1 MKDIMEKIKNENK
14 ICYLVGDYNIN
25 LINVDSHS
33 LTSEFKDIM
42 YSGGFIPLITRPTR
56 VTHTSATLIDNIYS
70 NQILDR
76 DHSVNGIMMT
86 DISDHYPIFHIANY
100 VQAQDVKYTITRR
113 NYTTKN
119 KDSYLSQL
127 SNIDWEDVLQS
138 DSTQGA
144 FSLFHNKLR
153 KLHDNC
159 FPLQHISKKYNSRKP
174 WLSDSLRD
182 AIKKKN
188 KLLSEKFENKV
199 NE

>member
-1 MKDIMEKIKNENK
+1 MQLRLFVLQL
-14 ICYLVGDYNIN
+14 C
-25 LINVDSHS
+25 
-33 LTSEFKDIM
+33 FM
-42 YSGGFIPLITRPTR
+42 YSGGFIPLIARPTR
-56 VTHTSATLIDNIYS
+56 VTHTSATFIDNIYS

-100 VQAQDVKYTITRR
+100 VQAQDVKCIITRR

-127 SNIDWEDVLQS
+127 SNIDWEDVLRS

-159 FPLQHISKKYNSRKP
+159 FPLQHISKKYNTRKP

-182 AIKKKN
+182 AIKNKN
-188 KLLSEKFENKV
+188 KLYRKSLKIKSTNNEMVYKNYRNKLKH
-199 NE
+199 